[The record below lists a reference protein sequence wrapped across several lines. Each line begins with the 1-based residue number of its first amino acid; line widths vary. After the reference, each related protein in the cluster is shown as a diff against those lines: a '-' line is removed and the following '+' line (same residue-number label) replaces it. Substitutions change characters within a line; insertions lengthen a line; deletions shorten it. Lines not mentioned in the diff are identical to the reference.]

1 MKEYEYYEQIKDW
14 DFSMFEIKTEKLTN
28 FDMYEILKSITN
40 ENSKIL
46 DLGTGGG
53 EKVLEK
59 FPDCEIVGT
68 DFSKEMIKTANLN
81 LKKSGKKNITF
92 RIMDNLNM
100 DVEDESFD
108 VVVARNTVTDP
119 KQIYKALKPGGYL
132 LIHGVDRD
140 DCHELKR
147 IFGRGQGYHDKTP
160 ISIVDYDNVLDAGF
174 SDVELVP
181 VHEREYFKNREL
193 FKAFL
198 LKVPIIDDFSEENL
212 DVKDYY
218 KEELE
223 DDKLDLYIKRNTYPE
238 GIRLLRR
245 YYGIIARKKS
255 N

>member
-160 ISIVDYDNVLDAGF
+160 ISISDYDNVLDAGF

-223 DDKLDLYIKRNTYPE
+223 DDKLDLYIERNTYPE

>member
-160 ISIVDYDNVLDAGF
+160 ISISDYDNVLDAGF

>member
-14 DFSMFEIKTEKLTN
+14 DFSKFEIKTEKLTN

-68 DFSKEMIKTANLN
+68 DFSKEMIKTANEN

-92 RIMDNLNM
+92 KIMDNLNM
-100 DVEDESFD
+100 NVEDESFD

-132 LIHGVDRD
+132 LIHGVDKD

-147 IFGRGQGYHDKTP
+147 IFGRGQGYYDKTP
-160 ISIVDYDNVLDAGF
+160 ISISDYDNVLDAGF

-218 KEELE
+218 KETLE
-223 DDKLDLYIKRNTYPE
+223 DDKLDLYIERNTYPK